1 MTPTL
6 VVQLSIVCADSVTGR
21 ASKIVQHTHRL
32 HMLQY
37 VMQVG
42 HVTTGY
48 LGNNP
53 LYVLYQTDWLWK
65 GSMYSIWTD
74 DDGVNNEQTC
84 SFRV

>member
-6 VVQLSIVCADSVTGR
+6 VVQLSIVFADSVTGR

-32 HMLQY
+32 CMLQY

-48 LGNNP
+48 
-53 LYVLYQTDWLWK
+53 VL
-65 GSMYSIWTD
+65 
-74 DDGVNNEQTC
+74 
-84 SFRV
+84 